1 MNQGWKNKRHTL
13 VLALRIF
20 AHYNKLHFATTTHTE
35 THTLL
40 PKTATLQ
47 IHSEKSY
54 CFFLYSVPIVYV
66 LRVSFNN
73 YVDSILPFF
82 DPPPTPVWTVFIPWA
97 WTKTDIFWHP
107 PPSSCPRSYWMAP
120 YMANAYNGRVFRCES
135 SVAMEAS
142 PSLTMEAFSISF

>member
-20 AHYNKLHFATTTHTE
+20 AHYNKLHFATTTHTDTH

-82 DPPPTPVWTVFIPWA
+82 DTHSPCVDSFYTLSMDKNRLLDPLL
-97 WTKTDIFWHP
+97 
-107 PPSSCPRSYWMAP
+107 PSTCPCSYWMAP
-120 YMANAYNGRVFRCES
+120 STF
-135 SVAMEAS
+135 S
-142 PSLTMEAFSISF
+142 PNKCFW

>member
-20 AHYNKLHFATTTHTE
+20 AHYNKLHFATTTHTDTH

-73 YVDSILPFF
+73 YVDSILPFC
-82 DPPPTPVWTVFIPWA
+82 DPPTPAWTVFIPWA
-97 WTKTDIFWHP
+97 WAKTNIFDPSPLILSTKLLNGPLGTIQVLSHHVFNFFRPTHP
-107 PPSSCPRSYWMAP
+107 TLWWFT
-120 YMANAYNGRVFRCES
+120 V
-135 SVAMEAS
+135 
-142 PSLTMEAFSISF
+142 L